1 LLKPKGSIDARQYA
15 AAFVTQCTLSLNTGR
30 KLGWAGQ
37 CGSFVMFC
45 APNAKIR
52 SIRKIL
58 HSEKFLTVSDQSD
71 FGIIRAY
78 FDLQGATARAHSG
91 MWGDGMRVSE
101 KITRWSCRMQHP
113 MTCPYVGLH
122 AGAQKQAAAR
132 MVRRFST
139 TGTGMEQGQKDLY
152 LVCVHLFII
161 HVTHRD
167 KSCLTY
173 VHTCFFNKNVSCHTY
188 HIPAVV
194 RTPDMN
200 IRIHTHMNTRYIQCT
215 HAYVHTY
222 TPHIRHKCRVCV

>member
-1 LLKPKGSIDARQYA
+1 MPK
-15 AAFVTQCTLSLNTGR
+15 FEV
-30 KLGWAGQ
+30 
-37 CGSFVMFC
+37 
-45 APNAKIR
+45 
-52 SIRKIL
+52 
-58 HSEKFLTVSDQSD
+58 SEKSYTPKNFPQSVSAQSD

-91 MWGDGMRVSE
+91 MWRDGMRVSE
-101 KITRWSCRMQHP
+101 KIMRWSCRMQHP

-173 VHTCFFNKNVSCHTY
+173 VFSIRMFPVTHTIYLLWC
-188 HIPAVV
+188 
-194 RTPDMN
+194 
-200 IRIHTHMNTRYIQCT
+200 
-215 HAYVHTY
+215 VHQT
-222 TPHIRHKCRVCV
+222 